1 MMEQYLEQNK
11 SIRDELLNTVSNL
24 SDEQLNKEV
33 EEGRWTIMQVLH
45 HLHIIEDG
53 VAKAILYTLKKG
65 EKQSV
70 KAKPI
75 ELTVDRTT
83 KIEAPSFADPEAKFI
98 TLEEMKDKLKE
109 SRNTLLQVVSSS
121 DKNQL
126 KEKAYPQPIFGLM
139 SLDQWV
145 PFIGYHEKRHI
156 EQIEEL
162 KEKL

>member
-1 MMEQYLEQNK
+1 MEQYLEQNK
-11 SIRDELLNTVSNL
+11 SIRDELLNSVSNL

-45 HLHIIEDG
+45 HLHLIEAG
-53 VAKAILYTLKKG
+53 VAKAIQYTLKKG
-65 EKQSV
+65 EEQSV

-75 ELTVDRTT
+75 ELTVDRST
-83 KIEAPSFADPEAKFI
+83 KIKAPSFANPDPRFI

-109 SRNTLLQVVSSS
+109 SRHALHQVVSNSNK
-121 DKNQL
+121 DQL

>member
-1 MMEQYLEQNK
+1 MEQYLEQNK
-11 SIRDELLNTVSNL
+11 SIRQELLNTVSNL

-53 VAKAILYTLKKG
+53 VAKAIQYTLKKG

>member
-1 MMEQYLEQNK
+1 MEQYLEQNK